1 MSSLKEI
8 SPEDVPPAYHSDSSE
23 EGTVIQEDKGRG
35 GFLGCLCDNLFMI
48 LILVGVLVGFA
59 LGFGIKVANPTP
71 EAILWIEM
79 PGVIYIRLL
88 QLTILPLIAS
98 NLIVVIAGLD
108 PKQQGRSSLIIM
120 AYIIIFNALGA
131 AIGCILSVI
140 VKPGASVTMPAPA
153 GKVIDTNL
161 TPTTSDV
168 FSDLLLNMFPDNIIG
183 MCIYQIKSEYRYK
196 FPNKTEKILEKTNNP
211 STNLIG
217 VLLVC
222 IGFGLAARKAGE
234 QGKPFLDLFKSLS
247 EVVLKLVRACLLAT
261 PVGVAFMIAGAV
273 LRVSD
278 IKATFSSLGMFVL
291 TVTASLGILFFIC
304 IILYAVVTRRNP
316 FSLLRLSIKA
326 WFISFATTSP
336 VVALPEMFS
345 GCDDY
350 GMDQSISRFACP
362 LASAL
367 KADGPA
373 AFIASAVLFVS
384 QTEPNPISSGTIVVV
399 WLLTSVSVLAIPHI
413 PSASIVIST
422 TILSSVGV
430 SASNTAYL
438 YTIDWLLDRFR
449 AGLTTITSM
458 YGVALV
464 NHFSQKGQG
473 VKLGLETDVS
483 FTSV

>member
-247 EVVLKLVRACLLAT
+247 EVVLKLVRACLL
-261 PVGVAFMIAGAV
+261 
-273 LRVSD
+273 
-278 IKATFSSLGMFVL
+278 
-291 TVTASLGILFFIC
+291 LGILFFIC